1 MENKRASIKDVA
13 RRAGVSITTVS
24 RVINNFPTVS
34 AANRAKVESAVA
46 ALKFKPNVTAQR
58 LVKGVTNAVGLVMP
72 GYPGIFH
79 SFYAIELLRGVGH
92 ACEVLHMDM
101 IFHITNGFNPLNTNS
116 VGGVVFADIIENRR
130 QVEQA
135 IATGVP
141 CLVVNHRVEDVKV
154 NYIAVN
160 NFAGGKTVGEYLI
173 GLGHK
178 RMATITG
185 NVNTQAGLERLE
197 GFRKAIKA
205 AGQVLPNDSI
215 FYGDYSRRSARQAME
230 QFLSLPQR
238 PTAVFAASDDMAL
251 EAMAV
256 CLEKRI
262 KIPNDISIVG
272 FDDNP
277 AALFGPVALT
287 TINQPIFR
295 MAEEGVRWLYS
306 CMQGKSQKLLQKS
319 LSPELIIRDSCA
331 APARNR

>member
-1 MENKRASIKDVA
+1 MHNKRASIKDVA

-24 RVINNFPTVS
+24 RVINDFPSVS
-34 AANRAKVESAVA
+34 ATNRAKVEAAVA

-58 LVKGVTNAVGLVMP
+58 LVRGVTNAIGLVMP

-92 ACEVLHMDM
+92 ACEILHMDM
-101 IFHITNGFNPLNTNS
+101 IFHITNGFNPLNTHS

-130 QVEQA
+130 QVEHA
-135 IATGVP
+135 LETGVP
-141 CLVVNHRVEDVKV
+141 CLVINHRVDDLQV

-160 NFAGGKTVGEYLI
+160 NFSGGKTVGEYLI

-178 RMATITG
+178 RLATITG

-197 GFRKAIKA
+197 GFRKAIKTSD
-205 AGQVLPNDSI
+205 LTIPNENI
-215 FYGDYSRRSARQAME
+215 FYGDYSRRCARQAME
-230 QFLSLPQR
+230 QFLNLPQR
-238 PTAVFAASDDMAL
+238 PTAIFAASDDMAL

-256 CLEKRI
+256 CLEKRLRV
-262 KIPNDISIVG
+262 PQDISIVG

-306 CMQGKSQKLLQKS
+306 CMQGKTQKFLQKS
-319 LSPELIIRDSCA
+319 LSPELIVRDSS
-331 APARNR
+331 APPTRHH